1 MYISGDNS
9 CLSCILNNPHKI
21 REIFINIEK
30 SSIYEEIIKKKNLSG
45 VTKYLTKRELLK
57 INKEDKRTSNNIII
71 RRDKYISS
79 SLLDIITP
87 KPKKSLIIMID
98 QLNDQNNLGNII
110 RTSALIGVDGVII
123 PEHSSAQ
130 ITSTTSNTS
139 SGAIEVM
146 NFNIS
151 KNISRT
157 LEDLKK
163 SGYWIYSLDING
175 EEISKNF
182 NFDKRSVLIVGNEG
196 KGIRKNILNK
206 SDFKI
211 SIPQKKIN
219 GIDSYNAAN
228 SIAIAS
234 YHYKIK
240 SL

>member
-30 SSIYEEIIKKKNLSG
+30 SSIYEEIIKKKNLNG

-240 SL
+240 S